1 MSRDGLRLTLVALA
15 LAAGACAVA
24 PASAQAV
31 PDSDAPAG
39 LLALS
44 CDHVDARAVRDV
56 LAHADAP
63 RVILIAGSLPW
74 ITMEPFARFLAAMG
88 YPLERLRDPHDGA
101 LSQSG
106 YLDSVKLAGEVAWHY
121 EHDGM
126 APSLIGHSRGG
137 MVVVRT
143 LHELAGAFQ
152 EAIAV
157 WDPVRDEAL
166 ARTTIVDPYT
176 REERP
181 VLGVAVDYAA
191 AIATGRLP
199 RLLLGQWAM
208 LKRLH
213 VIPDTARHF
222 TAYTIPGDLVAG
234 ALLDHEPYAAQ
245 DDADVRNVELPAATL
260 HVDAVRV
267 DHLARDPVMRAWIDA
282 YRPGRAAARPA
293 GDTTNL
299 LEAADVWYGV
309 KSTWCRAA
317 QAKARLALAR
327 RASR

>member
-1 MSRDGLRLTLVALA
+1 VSRDRLVLIVLALA
-15 LAAGACAVA
+15 LATGARAA
-24 PASAQAV
+24 EPTRPQDGAARTA
-31 PDSDAPAG
+31 

-44 CDHVDARAVRDV
+44 CDDLDARAVQEV
-56 LAHADAP
+56 LAHAPAP
-63 RVILIAGSLPW
+63 RIVLIAGSLPW
-74 ITMEPFARFLAAMG
+74 ITMEPFARFLAGMG
-88 YPLERLRDPHDGA
+88 YPAERLRDPRDGA
-101 LSQSG
+101 VSHSG
-106 YLDSVKLAGEVAWHY
+106 YEDSVKLAGVVAWHY

-126 APSLIGHSRGG
+126 APMLIGHSRGG

-152 EAIAV
+152 DAVPV
-157 WDPVRDEAL
+157 WDPVRDVPL

-176 REERP
+176 GRERP
-181 VLGVAVDYAA
+181 VVGLKVDYAA

-213 VIPDTARHF
+213 AVPDTVRDF

-234 ALLDHEPYAAQ
+234 SLLDREPYAAQ
-245 DDADVRNVELPAATL
+245 GGAHVRNVELPAATL

-267 DHLARDPVMRAWIDA
+267 DHLAADPAARAWIDA
-282 YRPGRAAARPA
+282 YRPGRAAPLPP
-293 GDTTNL
+293 GDTANL

-309 KSTWCRAA
+309 KTAWCRAA
-317 QAKARLALAR
+317 QAKARFESAR
-327 RASR
+327 EATP

>member
-1 MSRDGLRLTLVALA
+1 MSRDRLRLILVALA
-15 LAAGACAVA
+15 LAAGAGAVGPAWAQGA
-24 PASAQAV
+24 PAS
-31 PDSDAPAG
+31 DTPAA

-44 CDHVDARAVRDV
+44 CDDVDANAVRDV

-63 RVILIAGSLPW
+63 RVILVAGSLPW
-74 ITMEPFARFLAAMG
+74 ITMDSFARFLAAMG

-106 YLDSVKLAGEVAWHY
+106 YLDSTKLAGEVAWHY

-126 APSLIGHSRGG
+126 APILIGHSRGG

-143 LHELAGAFQ
+143 LYELAGAF
-152 EAIAV
+152 EDAVPV
-157 WDPVRDEAL
+157 WDPVRDAAL

-176 REERP
+176 RQERP
-181 VLGVAVDYAA
+181 VVGVAVDYAA

-199 RLLLGQWAM
+199 RLLLGQWSM

-245 DDADVRNVELPAATL
+245 GRARVRNVELPATTL

-267 DHLARDPVMRAWIDA
+267 DHLTDDPALRAWIDA
-282 YRPGRAAARPA
+282 YRPHKTAALPA

-309 KSTWCRAA
+309 KGAWCRAA
-317 QAKARLALAR
+317 QAKARLALAQGPAR
-327 RASR
+327 

>member
-1 MSRDGLRLTLVALA
+1 VSRDCLRLILVALA
-15 LAAGACAVA
+15 LAAGAAHA
-24 PASAQAV
+24 HASGA
-31 PDSDAPAG
+31 

-44 CDHVDARAVRDV
+44 CDEVDARAVREV
-56 LAHADAP
+56 LAPAGAP
-63 RVILIAGSLPW
+63 RVVLVAGSLPW
-74 ITMEPFARFLAAMG
+74 ITMDSFARFLATMG
-88 YPLERLRDPHDGA
+88 YPAERLRDPHDGA
-101 LSQSG
+101 VSQSG
-106 YLDSVKLAGEVAWHY
+106 YLDSAKLAGVIAWHY

-126 APSLIGHSRGG
+126 APILIGHSRGG

-152 EAIAV
+152 DAVPV

-176 REERP
+176 RTERP
-181 VLGVAVDYAA
+181 VVGLTVDYAA

-213 VIPDTARHF
+213 VIPDTVRDF

-234 ALLDHEPYAAQ
+234 TLLDREPYAAQ
-245 DDADVRNVELPAATL
+245 GHARVRNVELPATTV

-267 DHLARDPVMRAWIDA
+267 DPLADDAATREWIDA
-282 YRPGRAAARPA
+282 YRPDRVAPPPA

-309 KSTWCRAA
+309 KRAWCRAA
-317 QAKARLALAR
+317 QAKARVDVAQGDAR
-327 RASR
+327 